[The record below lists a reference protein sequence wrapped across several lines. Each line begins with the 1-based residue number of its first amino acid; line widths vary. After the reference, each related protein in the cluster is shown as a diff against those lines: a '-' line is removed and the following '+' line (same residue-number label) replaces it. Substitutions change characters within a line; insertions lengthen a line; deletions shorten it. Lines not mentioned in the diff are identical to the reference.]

1 MLFFMISIK
10 LSENGGKAPEA
21 VPYMPAGRHLIT
33 ATVNG
38 EPRTREVIVDRA
50 ACERL
55 QRDLEEFIRASDA
68 GERARPMLMFDH
80 QAGAAAAKPLGFEWD
95 EERGVLLRVEWTQA
109 GRAAVEGGN
118 YAYISPA
125 FQRDRMT
132 GSVAG
137 LSRSTIEV
145 GSLVNDPA
153 FQRTECIAAARAD
166 EPETEEIQAA
176 FLPPREEIAEGEG
189 CCDNSTEE
197 ADAVVGSEPQEEETP
212 MLDEI
217 KELLGLDPAA
227 TEADICAAISALKEK
242 DQENLNK
249 IEQVE
254 AESEKH
260 QQALQEHKEA
270 AADAFIERQK
280 QAGTIAPKDDERI
293 QAARSLY
300 MSDPKGTELIYAG
313 MRRKANFAEDF
324 SEEDVKAS
332 NVQPTETQSM
342 TLEELL
348 GIY

>member
-1 MLFFMISIK
+1 
-10 LSENGGKAPEA
+10 
-21 VPYMPAGRHLIT
+21 MPAGRHLIT

-38 EPRTREVIVDRA
+38 EPRTREVVVDRA

-125 FQRDRMT
+125 FQRDRLT

-153 FQRTECIAAARAD
+153 FQRTECIAAARAE
-166 EPETEEIQAA
+166 EPETEEVQAA
-176 FLPPREEIAEGEG
+176 FLPPHTKVDENLISG
-189 CCDNSTEE
+189 DNDTEE
-197 ADAVVGSEPQEEETP
+197 ADAVVGSEPIEEETP

-227 TEADICAAISALKEK
+227 TEADICAAISELKEK
-242 DQENLNK
+242 DQANLQK

-260 QQALQEHKEA
+260 QKALQEHKEA

-280 QAGTIAPKDDERI
+280 KSGTIPTKDEERI
-293 QAARSLY
+293 AAARSLY
-300 MSDPKGTELIYAG
+300 MADPKGTELIYAG
-313 MRRKANFAEDF
+313 MRRDTFFAADREA
-324 SEEDVKAS
+324 EDVKAGA
-332 NVQPTETQSM
+332 VHADETRGL